1 MSIQSVIEK
10 GVCRT
15 VISRPD
21 TRNAINFDVM
31 DKLEALLTRLEEE
44 EPVRVFVFTGSDD
57 FFISGGD
64 LREFHG
70 ITKSGEAIKMGH
82 RMQSILERIEK
93 LPCWTIAA
101 INGPAY
107 GGGWEMMLAFDF
119 RIAVDTARF
128 GFTQGRFY
136 LPPGWGGLTR
146 LCDSVGRQQALWL
159 LSQNKIIGAGEALK
173 LGLIQSVFPTDT
185 FGAETDKFIQNLGH
199 NGREYI
205 RHMKEKSISE
215 ERYKS
220 IYAEIDNFGKFW
232 EHEEHLKRVD
242 SFLNK

>member
-1 MSIQSVIEK
+1 MSIESTIEK

-15 VISRPD
+15 VISRPE
-21 TRNAINFDVM
+21 TRNAINFEVM
-31 DKLEALLTRLEEE
+31 DKLETLLTQLENEE
-44 EPVRVFVFTGSDD
+44 SVRVFVFTGSHD

-70 ITKSGEAIKMGH
+70 ITKSDEAIKMGH
-82 RMQSILERIEK
+82 RMQAILERIEK

-101 INGPAY
+101 VNGPAY

-119 RIAVDTARF
+119 RIAADSARF

-146 LCDSVGRQQALWL
+146 LCESVGRQQALWL
-159 LSQNKIIGAGEALK
+159 LSQNKVIGADKALN
-173 LGLIQSVFPTDT
+173 LGLIHSSFPTDL
-185 FGAETDKFIQNLGH
+185 FESETEKLIQSLTH
-199 NGREYI
+199 NDRGYI
-205 RHMKEKSISE
+205 RHMKEKSVSD
-215 ERYKS
+215 ERIKS
-220 IYAEIDNFGKFW
+220 IHAEIENFGKFW

-242 SFLNK
+242 SFLKK